1 MWVQTLRRASLPLGP
16 RPPTIRAGIRMSPY
30 PPPYDNPRHLSLAAG
45 SPATGDITP
54 THDTFSKTLQ
64 PRICPPGR
72 QMNIASDLS
81 RPVSLNHRPE
91 YTVPPSSGFDRTIP
105 PPSPCRT
112 CSDPFAFSAIRRR
125 MISLAFPYYYRRSC
139 QLALQPLSPF
149 TFSTVCADDFSVNGL
164 RHPER
169 TVCRMR

>member
-1 MWVQTLRRASLPLGP
+1 MGSDASKGVPAP
-16 RPPTIRAGIRMSPY
+16 WSEAA
-30 PPPYDNPRHLSLAAG
+30 DNTCRNPDFSVSAPVRQPRHLSLAAG

-54 THDTFSKTLQ
+54 THDTFPKTLQ

-72 QMNIASDLS
+72 QMNIASALS

-139 QLALQPLSPF
+139 QQALQPLSPF

-164 RHPER
+164 RPPER
-169 TVCRMR
+169 AVCRMR